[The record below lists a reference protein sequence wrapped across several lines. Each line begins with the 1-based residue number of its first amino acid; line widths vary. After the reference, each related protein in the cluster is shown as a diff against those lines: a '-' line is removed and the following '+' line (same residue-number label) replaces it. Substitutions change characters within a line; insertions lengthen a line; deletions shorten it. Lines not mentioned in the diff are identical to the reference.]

1 MVTTDINIGVL
12 RNFLGGRTRIFPT
25 RRSSWTSRR
34 SGGMLPRKILKNR
47 VSAISCVLVWVFMD
61 GASDKLKE
69 NIKNISKTKPAWT
82 GKFFK
87 DQLKIAFKH
96 SHFEPLHDVES
107 DFKFVQSFLIHLV
120 YSRPSTYVSPM
131 LVMLSLKQ
139 TLSSRVPQIQEIKCN
154 FDLVWKSVNLYIFPI
169 HDTLCENKK
178 RVW

>member
-1 MVTTDINIGVL
+1 MH
-12 RNFLGGRTRIFPT
+12 
-25 RRSSWTSRR
+25 
-34 SGGMLPRKILKNR
+34 
-47 VSAISCVLVWVFMD
+47 

-69 NIKNISKTKPAWT
+69 NIKNISKTKPEQEN
-82 GKFFK
+82 FSS

-154 FDLVWKSVNLYIFPI
+154 FDLV
-169 HDTLCENKK
+169 
-178 RVW
+178 